1 MTPEPKKRDL
11 IFTRV
16 FDVSAEALW
25 RAWTEAELVMRWW
38 GPAGFTSPSAK
49 MDVREGGTSIV
60 CMRAPEWLG
69 GQDMYSAW
77 RYARI
82 VPLERI
88 EYIHN
93 LSDSNGTTVDPV
105 QLGMPPDFPR
115 DVRNLVTFKDLGNG
129 KTELVVTEFD
139 WPEGQMM
146 ELSKV
151 GMEQCLDKMAAI
163 FGKK

>member
-1 MTPEPKKRDL
+1 MTTETKKRDL

-16 FDVSAEALW
+16 FDVSAEELW
-25 RAWTEAELVMRWW
+25 RAWTEADLVMRWW

-77 RYARI
+77 KYTRI

-93 LSDSNGTTVDPV
+93 LSDSSGAAVDPV

-115 DVRNLVTFKDLGNG
+115 DLRNLVTFKALGDG
-129 KTELVVTEFD
+129 RTELAVTEFD

-163 FGKK
+163 FSGK